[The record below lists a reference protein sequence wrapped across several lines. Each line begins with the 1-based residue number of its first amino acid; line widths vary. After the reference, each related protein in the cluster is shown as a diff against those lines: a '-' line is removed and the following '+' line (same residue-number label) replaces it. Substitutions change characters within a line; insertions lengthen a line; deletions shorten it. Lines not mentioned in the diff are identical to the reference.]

1 MRLVLFLNMGGVSKR
16 EDCEL
21 FLKNMF
27 NDKYILTIKSD
38 ILRSFVAFFITKFRA
53 KKMWQNY
60 LKIGG
65 KSPLNDISARLCEK
79 LNAEF
84 LNQNL
89 KAKIPTKIPAPAQ
102 GLYLK
107 KIFYSKL

>member
-1 MRLVLFLNMGGVSKR
+1 MKLVLFLNMGGVSKR

-53 KKMWQNY
+53 KKCGKII
-60 LKIGG
+60 LK
-65 KSPLNDISARLCEK
+65 SEANRP
-79 LNAEF
+79 
-84 LNQNL
+84 
-89 KAKIPTKIPAPAQ
+89 
-102 GLYLK
+102 
-107 KIFYSKL
+107 